1 MIGLCSVKNEIVC
14 LRSTNK
20 KLDDKL
26 NHQILTAA
34 IQYNK
39 NAQRL
44 EDKISWILKSNPFHP
59 TTLNVL
65 VYLSS

>member
-1 MIGLCSVKNEIVC
+1 MIGLCNAKNETVC

-34 IQYNK
+34 IQYIK

-44 EDKISWILKSNPFHP
+44 EEKVS
-59 TTLNVL
+59 
-65 VYLSS
+65 

>member
-14 LRSTNK
+14 LRLTNK

-34 IQYNK
+34 IQYIK

-44 EDKISWILKSNPFHP
+44 KRKYPE
-59 TTLNVL
+59 
-65 VYLSS
+65 Y

>member
-1 MIGLCSVKNEIVC
+1 MIGLCSVKNETVC

-20 KLDDKL
+20 KLDDKF

-34 IQYNK
+34 IQYIK

-44 EDKISWILKSNPFHP
+44 EEKIS
-59 TTLNVL
+59 
-65 VYLSS
+65 